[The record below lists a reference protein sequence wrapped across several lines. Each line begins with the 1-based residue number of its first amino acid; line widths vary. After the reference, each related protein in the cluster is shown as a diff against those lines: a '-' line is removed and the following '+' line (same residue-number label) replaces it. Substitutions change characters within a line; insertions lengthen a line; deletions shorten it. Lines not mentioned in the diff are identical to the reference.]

1 MKITN
6 NPKKQFLILAV
17 LVMLLA
23 AFTIL
28 YHLGTTGIFETSEGR
43 YASVARAMLDT
54 GNWLTPVHNG
64 IKHLTKPP
72 VAYWAG
78 ASGMKL
84 FGINEFGARFF
95 LAVAAGLTALG
106 CFLIGKTLFNTTTGL
121 TASIILTCSVFFQ
134 IQFRGYTTDPYLTM
148 FETFMVFAFIR
159 FFQTF
164 NHKGNKKW
172 ELFFWLMASMAM
184 LTKGPPGLLP
194 LTGLIPALLLSGKKQ
209 ILKKLFSSLPGWI
222 TFLIVGLGWYLTMA
236 FKIPGLLGYFLIDET
251 FKRVASNA
259 HNRNNPFYMF
269 IILLPAG
276 IFPWTSFL
284 FNSLKHAKKTYKQNF
299 AVKLLLF
306 WLLIPLLI
314 FTLSRSKLAAYV
326 LPLLVPLSLLTAI
339 SVKKLFTRQA
349 EISSLN
355 FHIKLNA
362 AIIAILGASFCAYG
376 LSEQLAS
383 PVLNSSLSFVGFF
396 WLFLAFI
403 LCLQV
408 LNFNRKLAFAIL
420 CFVAPGFIF
429 FTIPGLRGNEQ
440 IKKNKYLPSQW
451 RLLKRISNLPPEQKL
466 INIEKM
472 IEGWYF
478 YTGRNPI
485 TWNVNRITRFD
496 KEQAE
501 KIVLSGNKELNKAVD
516 TNSMLVLRSKD
527 IAKISNIT
535 GYKLQT
541 LASEGKWLVTVPER
555 KLE

>member
-1 MKITN
+1 MKIAN
-6 NPKKQFLILAV
+6 NPRKQVVILAL
-17 LVMLLA
+17 LVMVLA
-23 AFTIL
+23 TFSIL
-28 YHLGTTGIFETSEGR
+28 YHLGTAGLFETSEGR
-43 YASVARAMLDT
+43 YASVARAMLDS
-54 GNWLTPVHNG
+54 GNWLVPIHNG

-78 ASGMKL
+78 ATGMKL

-95 LAVAAGLTALG
+95 LAIAAGLTALG
-106 CFLIGKTLFNTTTGL
+106 CFLIGKTLFNKVTGL
-121 TASIILTCSVFFQ
+121 IASLILSCSIFFQ
-134 IQFRGYTTDPYLTM
+134 VQFRGYTTDPYLTM
-148 FETFMVFAFIR
+148 FETFMVFAFIK
-159 FFQTF
+159 FFQ
-164 NHKGNKKW
+164 NAEKGKNQRWK
-172 ELFFWLMASMAM
+172 LFFWLMASMAM

-194 LTGLIPALLLSGKKQ
+194 LAGLIPALLISGHKQ
-209 ILKKLFSSLPGWI
+209 TLKKLFSSIAGWLI
-222 TFLIVGLGWYLTMA
+222 FLVIGLGWYLTMA
-236 FKIPGLLGYFLIDET
+236 VKIPGLLSYFLIDET

-269 IILLPAG
+269 FLLLPAG

-284 FNSLKHAKKTYKQNF
+284 FNSIKIAKKNYKKSF
-299 AVKLLLF
+299 AIKLLLF
-306 WLLIPLLI
+306 WLLIPLTI
-314 FTLSRSKLAAYV
+314 FTLSKSKLAAYV

-339 SVKKLFTRQA
+339 SVNKLFTK
-349 EISSLN
+349 EEETSSLS

-362 AIIAILGASFCAYG
+362 AILGILGASMCGYG

-383 PVLNSSLSFVGFF
+383 SVLNSSLAFTGFF

-440 IKKNKYLPSQW
+440 IRKNKHLPSQW
-451 RLLKRISNLPPEQKL
+451 RLLKRIANLPPEQKL

-485 TWNVNRITRFD
+485 TWNVTRTTRFD
-496 KEQAE
+496 EEQA
-501 KIVLSGNKELNKAVD
+501 KNFVLNGNKELNKAVD

-527 IAKISNIT
+527 KAKISNIT
-535 GYKLQT
+535 GYELQT
-541 LASEGKWLVTVPER
+541 LASESHWLVAVPER